1 MVKRMQ
7 TTEPLPAPPPAAQ
20 ASRALDPGTGATR
33 RISLAQLFL
42 VFVKIGML
50 SFGGGSS
57 TIALM
62 DRELVQR
69 RGWLDRDM
77 FVLTI
82 ALSKINPGVNILA
95 QTVMIGGLLGGPA
108 GAVVAPLALVLP
120 AATLTILFSAG
131 YVAVRDQQD
140 AQAAL
145 RGILPATAGMALA
158 LAYRL
163 GWEQVRFARGH
174 TLLVDL
180 AIIAASFVLLL
191 VARVHVIVV
200 ILVFGLLGLM
210 RGPLRAHPGRAAGFD
225 PARNAPME

>member
-7 TTEPLPAPPPAAQ
+7 LTEPPPASPPAVEVPRTL
-20 ASRALDPGTGATR
+20 APGAAR

-69 RGWLDRDM
+69 RGWLARDM

-95 QTVMIGGLLGGPA
+95 QTVMIGGLLCGPA

-131 YVAVRDQQD
+131 YVAVRNQPD

-145 RGILPATAGMALA
+145 RGILAATAGMALS

-163 GWEQVRFARGH
+163 GWEQVRLARGR

-180 AIIAASFVLLL
+180 AIIAASFALLL

-200 ILVFGLLGLM
+200 ILVFGLLGLL
-210 RGPLRAHPGRAAGFD
+210 RGPFRAQPGRAAGLD
-225 PARNAPME
+225 PAGNTAEE

>member
-1 MVKRMQ
+1 MHTTD
-7 TTEPLPAPPPAAQ
+7 TTEPPLPAVQAPPPRPVDPAA
-20 ASRALDPGTGATR
+20 PVR
-33 RISLAQLFL
+33 RVSPTQLFL

-69 RGWLDRDM
+69 RAWLDRDI

-108 GAVVAPLALVLP
+108 GAVVAPLALLLP
-120 AATLTILFSAG
+120 AAALTILLSAG
-131 YVAVRDQQD
+131 YVSVRDQPD

-145 RGILPATAGMALA
+145 RGILAATAGMALS

-163 GWEQVRFARGH
+163 GWEQVRLSRGR

-180 AIIAASFVLLL
+180 AIITASFLLLL
-191 VARVHVIVV
+191 VVRVHVVVV
-200 ILVFGLLGLM
+200 ILIFGLFGLV
-210 RGPLRAHPGRAAGFD
+210 RGPFRAAPARAAGLD
-225 PARNAPME
+225 PSRSGSGE